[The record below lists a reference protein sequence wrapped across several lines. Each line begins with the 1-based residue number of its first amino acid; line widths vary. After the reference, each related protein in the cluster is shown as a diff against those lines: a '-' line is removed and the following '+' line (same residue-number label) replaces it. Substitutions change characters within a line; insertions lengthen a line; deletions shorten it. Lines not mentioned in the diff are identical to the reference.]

1 VESFVNRRDDLQRL
15 GPALRE
21 GACRTVVITGLKG
34 AGKTALATRLAK
46 GLIAEG
52 RSPIQAYSS
61 ENNPPSTA
69 RLLEAGIA
77 ALAREGRPEVQM
89 LRDSRT
95 PLKERLRLL
104 VEVIDKA
111 GHLLI
116 LDELKLTE
124 KARIED
130 QELAELYLQILRLDT
145 GRAIITCQA
154 LPADA
159 LTLPQRAWEWLVRGL
174 PEPAFVKV
182 LLEDDGL
189 AERYRSG
196 EIGYAAL
203 REIYESQAGLPAGL
217 AWMAT
222 ALGGREK
229 AQGQEMLS
237 GLLSRL
243 SSEGRSALSKAA
255 VYGVAVSPAGLAA
268 VADVAEEKV
277 QLLAQEWRDLALAY
291 RMGPLWAMPSSARA
305 ELLAL
310 AAKWEI
316 SAAHRA
322 AAGFLREMAE
332 AGRAG
337 ELNLSRLDCLL
348 EARGHFMAGGDLEE
362 AQAVTARISGYL
374 ERRGYYREILRLN
387 QELLDRARESASM
400 IWMARACAGLED
412 YRKAEEWYFL
422 ALREGPEASAYYGLG
437 TVYLRQG
444 KRDLARES
452 LEKALEAYHAA
463 QDLPGEAASLQGLAG
478 IDMEEKKDDA
488 SLQKLLKVAEIQ
500 ERLSDPQGR
509 AATLGQMASLSL
521 RQGNLDL
528 ARQRLLSAS
537 QILMQAGDLSGRS
550 SVLFNL
556 ASLDLERGELD
567 LARQEF
573 EESLA
578 IKREMG
584 DRKGQAAVLHGLGSL
599 ESQAGE
605 KESARGSFQEALK
618 ICQEEGDRSGE
629 AAAFFQLGAL
639 AVQKNRIPQGLRLMA
654 LSAVLLRMAKSR
666 EAENVEPLVERLASQ
681 LSYSQEQFMKMVREV
696 TGAYR
701 RDRGWGLVEKGVG
714 G

>member
-1 VESFVNRRDDLQRL
+1 
-15 GPALRE
+15 
-21 GACRTVVITGLKG
+21 
-34 AGKTALATRLAK
+34 
-46 GLIAEG
+46 
-52 RSPIQAYSS
+52 
-61 ENNPPSTA
+61 
-69 RLLEAGIA
+69 
-77 ALAREGRPEVQM
+77 
-89 LRDSRT
+89 
-95 PLKERLRLL
+95 
-104 VEVIDKA
+104 
-111 GHLLI
+111 
-116 LDELKLTE
+116 
-124 KARIED
+124 
-130 QELAELYLQILRLDT
+130 
-145 GRAIITCQA
+145 
-154 LPADA
+154 
-159 LTLPQRAWEWLVRGL
+159 
-174 PEPAFVKV
+174 
-182 LLEDDGL
+182 
-189 AERYRSG
+189 
-196 EIGYAAL
+196 
-203 REIYESQAGLPAGL
+203 
-217 AWMAT
+217 
-222 ALGGREK
+222 
-229 AQGQEMLS
+229 
-237 GLLSRL
+237 
-243 SSEGRSALSKAA
+243 
-255 VYGVAVSPAGLAA
+255 
-268 VADVAEEKV
+268 
-277 QLLAQEWRDLALAY
+277 
-291 RMGPLWAMPSSARA
+291 
-305 ELLAL
+305 
-310 AAKWEI
+310 
-316 SAAHRA
+316 
-322 AAGFLREMAE
+322 
-332 AGRAG
+332 
-337 ELNLSRLDCLL
+337 
-348 EARGHFMAGGDLEE
+348 
-362 AQAVTARISGYL
+362 
-374 ERRGYYREILRLN
+374 
-387 QELLDRARESASM
+387 
-400 IWMARACAGLED
+400 
-412 YRKAEEWYFL
+412 
-422 ALREGPEASAYYGLG
+422 
-437 TVYLRQG
+437 
-444 KRDLARES
+444 
-452 LEKALEAYHAA
+452 
-463 QDLPGEAASLQGLAG
+463 
-478 IDMEEKKDDA
+478 MEEKKDDA